1 MSNEVIRLNK
11 VLRELN
17 ISLDRAVEYL
27 DSKAITIEK
36 RPTTKISDEV
46 YNLLKQ
52 KFETP
57 FILNKVLR
65 ELNISLDTAVAYL
78 AGKGISIEAR
88 PTTKIN
94 EEAYNILQRI
104 EESTNGYCSIFV
116 VGKKSSGRSTF
127 AKNVFNNNSL
137 ENDNSLINTVFSE
150 KHTVKLSISE
160 IDDSEIDN
168 LNNIFEGK
176 GGSVFIL
183 YIGSVT
189 DENLI
194 NERSIISSIKSK
206 YPNSIIYLFIHNK
219 IEKSYKAY
227 LLKLMKGVRDVFY
240 SSEHFKHDFKTIR
253 HIMDNAIINYS
264 TNRLTSIKS
273 KIKNNLQQKEKK
285 LDIGKSNL
293 TSLLEVPELFECTHL
308 ETLII
313 SNEWAEFREGKW
325 HREKSKN
332 LDGNNNIGMLPFE
345 FEKLKNL
352 KILVAGGDWNINKN
366 NWISW
371 RIFDISPLM
380 NLIQLEYINVS
391 NNLIY
396 KIPNLSNLDSL
407 KVLHLNN
414 NDIHKVY
421 RGLKISNL
429 KEVYLSNNYLQG
441 ISFLNGFPNV
451 DTVDLHA
458 NQIKDIEPIKDLIEN
473 INVTNTKWEL
483 NTINIAKNP
492 LTKPPLEII
501 NIGKKAV
508 LNYFNELAS
517 GRKYINS
524 DVKLILIGNS
534 EVGKTTL
541 AKYLDNEKDLDVD
554 HNPTNWLEERQII
567 SKDLIVSINKQ
578 CTINLFDFGGHDYF
592 HDTHHLFY
600 NSNTIYLLLW
610 DENSNKLNLRNII
623 QKNKK
628 GESVEVEIQDYPL
641 KYWLD
646 SVEHYIKDD
655 ENEMFS
661 FKTNKSD
668 EYNSDVLVV
677 QNKVES
683 YNDIVFLNNKKLKKE
698 YKFIYDFINIS
709 IKNNRRNL
717 TYFDSV
723 LKEILNNTSI
733 IGAELPAYYGK
744 VKKSLKTYKG
754 DPILNIKEFQS
765 YCISL
770 TNIKITLDQTKYLAN
785 YLRQVGL
792 ILYYPSSMENN
803 EEIYIDKK
811 WVLDKIY
818 QILEGLNLKNGE
830 FEMSYLDD
838 IFKNSIDGK
847 TKQSIVKLMIDF
859 KMIFLHPVSEKFI
872 APLYL
877 PIKPI
882 KIVSLFI
889 EDNLKPFRRFIYRG
903 FIHKN
908 VILNLFQE
916 YGKYVIK
923 DNSPSGDFYYYW
935 RNGLIIKD
943 FSSNEVVKIQFYI
956 GDNQGNAHIDVFKLN
971 NGNKT
976 DFVSSLIQYIHTINK
991 DYDIEE
997 TVTINGIDYI
1007 SYDLLNKNAS
1017 EGKLIFTEKS
1027 LKEHNDNPIKS
1038 KVFELKNYNMFIE
1051 NGIKRKKVVI
1061 SYSKKDLDRIHTF
1074 KRYLQPLVDLE
1085 LIDQPW
1091 YCTFLNP
1098 ADEWDDKIQ
1107 EKFNEADIV
1116 FFMVSEYFYST
1127 PYIVEKEIKN
1137 AIDRYDKDK
1146 SIKIVPIILEHYD
1159 WGRKAP
1165 YNLQRFSALPFQ
1177 AKPISDFNNEKI
1189 AWNTITASVK
1199 AMIEKDLDPAKIELI
1214 SRDLQEIYE
1223 RQVEGKLDNNS

>member
-1 MSNEVIRLNK
+1 MNNKTFRLNK

-27 DSKAITIEK
+27 DSK
-36 RPTTKISDEV
+36 
-46 YNLLKQ
+46 
-52 KFETP
+52 
-57 FILNKVLR
+57 
-65 ELNISLDTAVAYL
+65 
-78 AGKGISIEAR
+78 GISIEAR

-94 EEAYNILQRI
+94 EEEYNILKERF
-104 EESTNGYCSIFV
+104 ESTNTNQKIKPIGKIHLSDFKIEEPSNGYCNLYI
-116 VGKKSSGRSTF
+116 VGKKSSSKSTLIKKLF
-127 AKNVFNNNSL
+127 DNNFI
-137 ENDNSLINTVFSE
+137 ENENSLIKAVFSE
-150 KHTVKLSISE
+150 KHTVKLSVSD
-160 IDDSEIDN
+160 IDESEIDN
-168 LNNIFEGK
+168 LNDTYK
-176 GGSVFIL
+176 GIGGRVFIL
-183 YIGSVT
+183 YVGSIT

-194 NERSIISSIKSK
+194 YERTIISSIKNK
-206 YPNSIIYLFIHNK
+206 YPNSITYLFIDNK

-227 LLKLMKGVRDVFY
+227 LFKLMKGVRDVFF
-240 SSEHFKHDFKTIR
+240 SSEHFKHDF
-253 HIMDNAIINYS
+253 NAIRYIIENALINYS
-264 TNRLTSIKS
+264 TNRLSTVKS
-273 KIKNNLQQKEKK
+273 KIKNNFLHKEKT
-285 LDIGKSNL
+285 LDLGKSNL
-293 TSLLEVPELFECTHL
+293 TSLLEIPELFDCTHL

-313 SNEWAEFREGKW
+313 SNEWAEFRKGKW
-325 HREKSKN
+325 HREVSKN
-332 LDGNNNIGMLPFE
+332 LNGNNNIGILPFE
-345 FEKLKNL
+345 FDKLKNL
-352 KILVAGGDWNINKN
+352 KVLIAGGDWNINEK

-380 NLIQLEYINVS
+380 NLTKLEYINFS

-396 KIPNLSNLDSL
+396 KIPNLSKLNSL

-429 KEVYLSNNYLQG
+429 KELYLSNNNLQNS
-441 ISFLNGFPNV
+441 SFLKGFPKI
-451 DTVDLHA
+451 DTIDIHA
-458 NQIKDIEPIKDLIEN
+458 NQIKDIEPIKDLIEKTN
-473 INVTNTKWEL
+473 ITNTKWEL
-483 NTINIAKNP
+483 NTINVAKNP

-508 LNYFNELAS
+508 LNYFEELAS
-517 GRKYINS
+517 GRKYINT

-541 AKYLDNEKDLDVD
+541 AKYLDNEKDLDLD

-567 SKDLIVSINKQ
+567 SKDPIASINKR

-610 DENSNKLNLRNII
+610 DENSNKLNLRNIL

-655 ENEMFS
+655 ETEMFN
-661 FKTNKSD
+661 FETNKSD
-668 EYNSDVLVV
+668 EYNSDVLVI
-677 QNKVES
+677 QNKVE
-683 YNDIVFLNNKKLKKE
+683 NHKDIIFLNNKKLKNE

-709 IKNNRRNL
+709 IKNNKRNIK
-717 TYFDSV
+717 YFDSI

-744 VKKSLKTYKG
+744 VKRSLKNYKG
-754 DPILNIKEFQS
+754 EPIVNIKKFQS
-765 YCISL
+765 YCVSL
-770 TNIKITLDQTKYLAN
+770 TKTKISLDQTKYLAN

-792 ILYYPSSMENN
+792 ILYYPSSSGNS

-818 QILEGLNLKNGE
+818 QILEGLNLINGE
-830 FEMSYLDD
+830 FERSYLDD
-838 IFKNSIDGK
+838 VFKNSIDK
-847 TKQSIVKLMIDF
+847 NAKESIIKLMMDF
-859 KMIFLHPVSEKFI
+859 KIIFRHPVSEKYI

-889 EDNLKPFRRFIYRG
+889 EDNLKPYRRFIYRG

-923 DNSPSGDFYYYW
+923 DNSSSGDFYYYW

-943 FSSNEVVKIQFYI
+943 FESNELVKIQFHL
-956 GDNQGNAHIDVFKLN
+956 GNNQGNAHIDVFKLN
-971 NGNKT
+971 NKNT
-976 DFVSSLIQYIHTINK
+976 TSFVSRLIQYIHTINK

-997 TVTINGIDYI
+997 TVTVNGVDYI
-1007 SYDLLNKNAS
+1007 SYELLNKNAA

-1027 LKEHNDNPIKS
+1027 LKEKNDNIVKS

-1061 SYSKKDLDRIHTF
+1061 SYSKKDLARIHTF
-1074 KRYLQPLVDLE
+1074 RRYLQPLVDLE
-1085 LIDQPW
+1085 LIEQPW

-1098 ADEWDDKIQ
+1098 AVEWDDKIQ

-1127 PYIVEKEIKN
+1127 KYIVEKEIKN
-1137 AIDRYDKDK
+1137 AIDRYDNDK
-1146 SIKIVPIILEHYD
+1146 SIKIVPIILEHYE

-1165 YNLQRFSALPFQ
+1165 YNLKRFSALPFQ
-1177 AKPISDFNNEKI
+1177 AKPISDFKNEKL
-1189 AWNTITASVK
+1189 AWSTITASVK
-1199 AMIEKDLDPAKIELI
+1199 AMIEKDLDPAQIDLI
-1214 SRDLQEIYE
+1214 SRDMQEIYE
-1223 RQVEGKLDNNS
+1223 RQVQGKLDNNSN

>member
-27 DSKAITIEK
+27 
-36 RPTTKISDEV
+36 
-46 YNLLKQ
+46 
-52 KFETP
+52 ET
-57 FILNKVLR
+57 
-65 ELNISLDTAVAYL
+65 
-78 AGKGISIEAR
+78 KGISIEAR
-88 PTTKIN
+88 PTAKIS
-94 EEAYNILQRI
+94 EEVYNILAENFDSNHTNQRI
-104 EESTNGYCSIFV
+104 KPVGEIDLNHTEIGERINGYCNLYV
-116 VGKKSSGRSTF
+116 VGKKSSGKSTLIKKLF
-127 AKNVFNNNSL
+127 DNNYL
-137 ENDNSLINTVFSE
+137 ENESSFIKAISSE

-160 IDDSEIDN
+160 IYESEIDN
-168 LNNIFEGK
+168 IKETYEG
-176 GGSVFIL
+176 VERHMFIL
-183 YIGSVT
+183 YVNSIT

-194 NERSIISSIKSK
+194 NERSIIASINTKF
-206 YPNSIIYLFIHNK
+206 PNSIIYLFIESK
-219 IEKSYKAY
+219 INKSYKAY
-227 LLKLMKGVRDVFY
+227 LFNLMKGVRDVFY
-240 SSEHFKHDFKTIR
+240 SSEHFKHDFYSIR
-253 HIMDNAIINYS
+253 YVLENAIINFS
-264 TNRLTSIKS
+264 TNRLSSIKS
-273 KIKNNLQQKEKK
+273 KIKNNLLLKETK
-285 LDIGKSNL
+285 LDLGKSCL
-293 TSLLEVPELFECTHL
+293 TSLLEIPGLFGCTHL

-325 HREKSKN
+325 HRKVSEN
-332 LDGNNNIGMLPFE
+332 LNGNNNIGMLPFE
-345 FEKLKNL
+345 FDKLKNL
-352 KILVAGGDWNINKN
+352 KILIAGGDWNINIKE
-366 NWISW
+366 WISW

-380 NLIQLEYINVS
+380 NLTKLEYINVS
-391 NNLIY
+391 NNLVY
-396 KIPNLSNLDSL
+396 KIPNLSNLDRL
-407 KVLHLNN
+407 KILHLNN

-441 ISFLNGFPNV
+441 ISFLKGSPNI

-458 NQIKDIEPIKDLIEN
+458 NKIKDLEPIEDL
-473 INVTNTKWEL
+473 IEKTNVTNTKWEL

-508 LNYFNELAS
+508 LNYFKELAS

-554 HNPTNWLEERQII
+554 HTPTNWLEERQII
-567 SKDLIVSINKQ
+567 SKDYIVSINKQ

-610 DENSNKLNLRNII
+610 DENSNKLNLRNIL

-683 YNDIVFLNNKKLKKE
+683 SSDIVFLNNKKLKNE

-717 TYFDSV
+717 IHFDSI

-744 VKKSLKTYKG
+744 VKKSLKNYKG
-754 DPILNIKEFQS
+754 DPIINIKKFQS

-770 TNIKITLDQTKYLAN
+770 SKIELTLDQTRYLAN

-792 ILYYPSSMENN
+792 ILYYPSSMRNK

-838 IFKNSIDGK
+838 IFKNSIDRN
-847 TKQSIVKLMIDF
+847 TKESIVKLMIDF
-859 KMIFLHPVSEKFI
+859 KIIFLHPVSEKFI

-923 DNSPSGDFYYYW
+923 DNSSSGDFYYYW

-956 GDNQGNAHIDVFKLN
+956 GDNQGNAYIDVFKLN
-971 NGNKT
+971 NKNKT
-976 DFVSSLIQYIHTINK
+976 DFVSKLIQYIHQINK

-997 TVTINGIDYI
+997 TVTIDGIDYI
-1007 SYDLLNKNAS
+1007 SYELLNTYAK

-1027 LKEHNDNPIKS
+1027 LKENKNNRVEP
-1038 KVFELKNYNMFIE
+1038 KVFELKKYSMFIKD
-1051 NGIKRKKVVI
+1051 GIKRKKVVI
-1061 SYSKKDLDRIHTF
+1061 SYSKKDLVRVHTF
-1074 KRYLQPLVDLE
+1074 IRYLQPLIDLE
-1085 LIDQPW
+1085 LIERPW
-1091 YCTFLNP
+1091 YCTLINP

-1107 EKFNEADIV
+1107 GKFNEADIV

-1137 AIDRYDKDK
+1137 AIDRYDNDK
-1146 SIKIVPIILEHYD
+1146 SIKIIPIILEHYE
-1159 WGRKAP
+1159 WGRKKP
-1165 YNLQRFSALPFQ
+1165 YDLQRFSALPFQ
-1177 AKPISDFNNEKI
+1177 AKPISDFKNEKL
-1189 AWNTITASVK
+1189 AWNTITSSVK
-1199 AMIEKDLDPAKIELI
+1199 VMIEKDLDPAKKELI
-1214 SRDLQEIYE
+1214 SRDMQEIYE
-1223 RQVEGKLDNNS
+1223 RQVEGKLDNNSN

>member
-1 MSNEVIRLNK
+1 MNNNTIRLNK

-17 ISLDRAVEYL
+17 ISLDSAVEYL
-27 DSKAITIEK
+27 YSKE
-36 RPTTKISDEV
+36 
-46 YNLLKQ
+46 
-52 KFETP
+52 
-57 FILNKVLR
+57 
-65 ELNISLDTAVAYL
+65 
-78 AGKGISIEAR
+78 ISIEAR
-88 PTTKIN
+88 PTIKIS
-94 EEAYNILQRI
+94 EEVYNILKKNFDSNLTNQRI
-104 EESTNGYCSIFV
+104 KPVEKSDLSDFEIEEPTNGYCNLYV
-116 VGKKSSGRSTF
+116 VGKKSSGKSTF
-127 AKNVFNNNSL
+127 IKKLFDNNFV
-137 ENDNSLINTVFSE
+137 ENESGFIKAIFS
-150 KHTVKLSISE
+150 KKYTVKLAIYEIGESE
-160 IDDSEIDN
+160 IGESEIYN
-168 LNNIFEGK
+168 LNDNYK
-176 GGSVFIL
+176 GIGGHIFIL
-183 YIGSVT
+183 YVSSIT

-194 NERSIISSIKSK
+194 NETTIISSIKSK
-206 YPNSIIYLFIHNK
+206 YPNSIIYLFIDSK
-219 IEKSYKAY
+219 INKSYKAY
-227 LLKLMKGVRDVFY
+227 LFKLMKDVRDVFY
-240 SSEHFKHDFKTIR
+240 SSEHFKHVFNNIR
-253 HIMDNAIINYS
+253 YVLENAIINYS
-264 TNRLTSIKS
+264 TNRLSGIKS
-273 KIKNNLQQKEKK
+273 KIKNNLLLKDTK
-285 LDIGKSNL
+285 LDLGKSYL
-293 TSLLEVPELFECTHL
+293 TSLLEVPDLFDCTHL
-308 ETLII
+308 EILKI

-325 HREKSKN
+325 HRKVSEN
-332 LDGNNNIGMLPFE
+332 LNGNNNIGMLPFE

-352 KILVAGGDWNINKN
+352 KVLIAGGDWNINKKD
-366 NWISW
+366 WISW
-371 RIFDISPLM
+371 RIFDISPLK
-380 NLIQLEYINVS
+380 NLTKLEYINFS

-396 KIPNLSNLDSL
+396 KIPDLSKLDKL

-421 RGLKISNL
+421 RGLIISNL
-429 KEVYLSNNYLQG
+429 KEIYLSNNNLEG
-441 ISFLNGFPNV
+441 SLFLKGFPNIE
-451 DTVDLHA
+451 TIDLHA
-458 NQIKDIEPIKDLIEN
+458 NQIKDLEPAKEIIEKTN
-473 INVTNTKWEL
+473 ITNTKWEL
-483 NTINIAKNP
+483 NTINVAKNP
-492 LTKPPLEII
+492 LTKPPLEIV

-508 LNYFNELAS
+508 LNYFKELSS
-517 GRKYINS
+517 GRKYINT

-554 HNPTNWLEERQII
+554 HNPTNWLEEREII
-567 SKDLIVSINKQ
+567 SKDFILSINKQ

-610 DENSNKLNLRNII
+610 DEKSNKLNLRNIP

-655 ENEMFS
+655 ETEMFS

-668 EYNSDVLVV
+668 EYNSDVLVI

-683 YNDIVFLNNKKLKKE
+683 HKDIVFLNNKKLKNE

-717 TYFDSV
+717 IYFDSI

-744 VKKSLKTYKG
+744 VKKSLKNYKG
-754 DPILNIKEFQS
+754 DPIINIKKFQT
-765 YCISL
+765 YCLSL
-770 TNIKITLDQTKYLAN
+770 TTIRITLDQTKYLAN
-785 YLRQVGL
+785 YLKQVGL
-792 ILYYPSSMENN
+792 ILYYPSSENN

-838 IFKNSIDGK
+838 IFKKSIDRS
-847 TKQSIVKLMIDF
+847 TKESIVKLMMDF
-859 KMIFLHPVSEKFI
+859 KIIFLHPVSEKYI

-877 PIKPI
+877 PIKPV
-882 KIVSLFI
+882 KIVSLFL

-923 DNSPSGDFYYYW
+923 DNSSSGDFYYYW

-943 FSSNEVVKIQFYI
+943 FSSNEVVKIQFHL

-971 NGNKT
+971 NKNKT
-976 DFVSSLIQYIHTINK
+976 EFVSKLIQYIHTINK

-997 TVTINGIDYI
+997 TVTIDGVDYI
-1007 SYDLLNKNAS
+1007 SYELLNKNAKD
-1017 EGKLIFTEKS
+1017 GKLIFTEKS
-1027 LKEHNDNPIKS
+1027 IKENTENRVES
-1038 KVFELKNYNMFIE
+1038 KGFELKKYKMFIE
-1051 NGIKRKKVVI
+1051 EGIKKKKVVI
-1061 SYSKKDLDRIHTF
+1061 SYSKKDLARIHTF

-1085 LIDQPW
+1085 LIEQPY
-1091 YCTFLNP
+1091 YCTSMNP

-1107 EKFNEADIV
+1107 TEFNDADII

-1127 PYIVEKEIKN
+1127 KYIVEKEIKN
-1137 AIDRYDKDK
+1137 AIDRYDKNK
-1146 SIKIVPIILEHYD
+1146 SIKIVPIILEHYE
-1159 WGRKAP
+1159 WGRKEP
-1165 YNLQRFSALPFQ
+1165 YNLKRFSALPFQ
-1177 AKPISDFNNEKI
+1177 AKPISDFKNEKV

-1199 AMIEKDLDPAKIELI
+1199 AMIEKDLDPAQINLI

-1223 RQVEGKLDNNS
+1223 RQVEGKLDNNSN